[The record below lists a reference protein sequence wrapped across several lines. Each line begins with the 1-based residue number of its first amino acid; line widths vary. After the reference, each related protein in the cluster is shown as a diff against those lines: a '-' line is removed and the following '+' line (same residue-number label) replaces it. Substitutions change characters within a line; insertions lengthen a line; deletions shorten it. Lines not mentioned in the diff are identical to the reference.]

1 MIFNFEFRFFFITG
15 RQSDFMISQNF
26 YNIIDVD
33 FFLWMIDD
41 FCGGSVCTVCLC
53 QREYSDL
60 NVVVMG
66 VKLAACSLST
76 CISYKIYF
84 ELRLLYESI

>member
-1 MIFNFEFRFFFITG
+1 
-15 RQSDFMISQNF
+15 MISQNF

-41 FCGGSVCTVCLC
+41 FCGGQFVLSASVRVIA
-53 QREYSDL
+53 YSDL

-66 VKLAACSLST
+66 VKLASCSLST
-76 CISYKIYF
+76 CMYIMQNIF
-84 ELRLLYESI
+84 